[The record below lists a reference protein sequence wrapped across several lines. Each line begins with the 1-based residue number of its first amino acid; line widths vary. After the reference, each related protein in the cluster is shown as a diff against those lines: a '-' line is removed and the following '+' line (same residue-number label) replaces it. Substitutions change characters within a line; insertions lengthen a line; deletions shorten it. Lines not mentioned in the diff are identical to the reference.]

1 MVPAAVLDRYN
12 LHPYITHGHVYFEIR
27 KCMYGLP
34 QAGKLSQLRLIDHL
48 SQHGFT
54 QCPNTPCLFRHST
67 RDITFCLVV
76 DDFGVR
82 YGSKDDADFLI
93 DVLQLKGYELTLK
106 WDGNTYLGMSVT
118 FDRANKT
125 VSLAMPDYI
134 TKMLTRF
141 RPHYLNPGHR
151 AAKTPGIYIPPKYGQ
166 QEPQLAEVDSSAL
179 LSPAQKLEIQGVVGT
194 VLYYARAIDP
204 TLLPVANEI
213 ASRQA
218 NPTLQVLHAT
228 NRLLSYCTAHR
239 NNGLTYH
246 ACDMALHIHVDA
258 SYLSRSHARSVVGAI
273 FFLGNRLQPTRTN
286 GTIHAISSIIPCVV
300 ASAAESE
307 YAAIFAGAQHGAYLS
322 TVLTDLGYPQD
333 PIIIM
338 ADNTTAIGIATDSI
352 KQRRSKAVDMRFHWV
367 RDRTRQGQF
376 TIAYINT
383 NENLADYFTKNL
395 DAQRHQR
402 FSTFLV
408 KAISTSTSP

>member
-1 MVPAAVLDRYN
+1 
-12 LHPYITHGHVYFEIR
+12 
-27 KCMYGLP
+27 
-34 QAGKLSQLRLIDHL
+34 
-48 SQHGFT
+48 
-54 QCPNTPCLFRHST
+54 
-67 RDITFCLVV
+67 
-76 DDFGVR
+76 
-82 YGSKDDADFLI
+82 
-93 DVLQLKGYELTLK
+93 
-106 WDGNTYLGMSVT
+106 
-118 FDRANKT
+118 
-125 VSLAMPDYI
+125 
-134 TKMLTRF
+134 
-141 RPHYLNPGHR
+141 
-151 AAKTPGIYIPPKYGQ
+151 
-166 QEPQLAEVDSSAL
+166 
-179 LSPAQKLEIQGVVGT
+179 
-194 VLYYARAIDP
+194 
-204 TLLPVANEI
+204 
-213 ASRQA
+213 
-218 NPTLQVLHAT
+218 
-228 NRLLSYCTAHR
+228 
-239 NNGLTYH
+239 
-246 ACDMALHIHVDA
+246 MALHIHVDA

-273 FFLGNRLQPTRTN
+273 FFLGNRLQPTRIN

-300 ASAAESE
+300 ASAAEAE
-307 YAAIFAGAQHGAYLS
+307 YAAVFAGAQHGAYLS